1 MRTATNYDI
10 GTTFKHPWIRNQTD
24 KKPTTCIVTQIRDGV
39 VYFRGYRADRTL
51 GSWTGELSAAAFA
64 THIVL
69 SNALRIGDDIP
80 ERKASAVV
88 QHLTLAGAA

>member
-39 VYFRGYRADRTL
+39 VYFRGYRQDRTL
-51 GSWTGELSAAAFA
+51 GSWTGELSAAAFE
-64 THIVL
+64 THVVL
-69 SNALRIGDDIP
+69 SNILRIEDDIP
-80 ERKASAVV
+80 EREAALAVR
-88 QHLTLAGAA
+88 HLTLAGAA